1 MSPSRRRAIGA
12 VRGLASHT
20 PSRAPSPRPIVA
32 PCALELLKIFVF
44 LYNPLKRSLCSF
56 VLKPTAPLPVAA
68 RYAGY
73 ALLILRS
80 FVRPP
85 RGRNMRYLLPRDS
98 LALIPRLSML
108 RPTSRVV
115 ALAPLR
121 WPRCALAS
129 RPVRRVRRV
138 RPVRRV
144 FGSRCAGS
152 ALLILRTFVRPL
164 QGRNIRYALPRDSL
178 RSSRGARVCHLK
190 HASTLPES

>member
-1 MSPSRRRAIGA
+1 MKSSESNLRRIVRRFRKRPLPSRIVIPAGRHCPRYGLCRLRPRHRRGA
-12 VRGLASHT
+12 RPCIPHPIPSPIAAPHRRT
-20 PSRAPSPRPIVA
+20 PSSRPVAA

-68 RYAGY
+68 RSAGY

-80 FVRPP
+80 FVRPLQ
-85 RGRNMRYLLPRDS
+85 GRIIRYALPRDS

-121 WPRCALAS
+121 WLRPGGCAAEK
-129 RPVRRVRRV
+129 V
-138 RPVRRV
+138 
-144 FGSRCAGS
+144 
-152 ALLILRTFVRPL
+152 LI
-164 QGRNIRYALPRDSL
+164 
-178 RSSRGARVCHLK
+178 
-190 HASTLPES
+190 